1 MKALALVL
9 LLSLSVC
16 PAQSREMLQRL
27 QAAPNMSPRTE
38 KLETAQAF
46 SGICRT
52 WNGIMCFVNP
62 PGPVGAPCW
71 CNTQAGPVQGVI
83 TFQ

>member
-9 LLSLSVC
+9 LLSLSVY
-16 PAQSREMLQRL
+16 PAQSREAQRRS
-27 QAAPNMSPRTE
+27 QPVPNMTPWTE
-38 KLETAQAF
+38 KLQTAQAF

-52 WNGIMCFVNP
+52 WNGLMCFINP

-71 CNTQAGPVQGVI
+71 CATQFGPIQGVI